1 MSVVAKYI
9 TKTPLLSISA
19 FANSNTF
26 NKYAE
31 NFNEYDK
38 HIINP
43 SGKNHLIVNK
53 DLQIV
58 LQNGNSF
65 DNNETIGQSA
75 EKALCQIFNI
85 QDYIDETR
93 VNTTIVN
100 KIISEWNT
108 NNIMNK
114 LKFKVIES
122 IGYKNGAVDFSILE
136 NNNLKTLSVKTLKS
150 RSGKICPQTIGQP
163 TYKKWDEY
171 FNQDHTNSDKDR
183 FMYIK
188 NNIKSVLDHY
198 LNHTFCCDYLMLISN
213 CYDKPNINLI
223 NKPNITFS
231 EIDYN
236 IIFTRNYDNSNI
248 GRSFSTTLKL
258 ETDTNV
264 ISIGEFQFHRKKE
277 NGSGRNNLKFR
288 FFNTFLSTMNSLK
301 SQ

>member
-9 TKTPLLSISA
+9 TKTPLLGTSA
-19 FANSNTF
+19 FANLNTF
-26 NKYAE
+26 NKYAANSE
-31 NFNEYDK
+31 EYDK
-38 HIINP
+38 YIINP
-43 SGKNHLIVNK
+43 SGKNDLIIDK
-53 DLQIV
+53 DLRMV
-58 LQNGNSF
+58 LQNRNSS

-85 QDYIDETR
+85 QDYIDESR
-93 VNTTIVN
+93 VNTTIVD

-108 NNIMNK
+108 NNFMDKFNFK
-114 LKFKVIES
+114 LIES
-122 IGYKNGAVDFSILE
+122 IGYKNGAVDFSISE
-136 NNNLKTLSVKTLKS
+136 NNNNKTLSVKTLKS
-150 RSGKICPQTIGQP
+150 SSGKICPQTIGQP

-171 FNQDHTNSDKDR
+171 FNQDQSNSDKDR

-188 NNIKSVLDHY
+188 NNIKSILDHY

-213 CYDKPNINLI
+213 CYDKPNISII

-236 IIFTRNYDNSNI
+236 IIFTQNYDNNNI
-248 GRSFSTTLKL
+248 GKSFSTTLKL
-258 ETDTNV
+258 ETDDSI

-277 NGSGRNNLKFR
+277 NGSGRDNLKFR